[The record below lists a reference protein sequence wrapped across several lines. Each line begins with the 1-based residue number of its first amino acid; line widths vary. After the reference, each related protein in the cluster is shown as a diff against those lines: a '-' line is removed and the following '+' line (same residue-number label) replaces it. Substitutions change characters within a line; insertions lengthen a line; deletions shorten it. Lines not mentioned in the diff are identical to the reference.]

1 MPTPT
6 PTQIQTWFDLQS
18 KVFIANAKVISKEEV
33 GQDYFFRLDNK
44 TPPPLVPRMPASAG
58 QSEDVTTPRVCVGT
72 TLMGCISSISR
83 TFDDFKYPTYKSES
97 FKGGYELSII
107 KYDYALKVKPK
118 LVFDV
123 EKTNEHWLCAITPET
138 KEYKPK
144 TVGKFFIAQATITPT
159 GAKAVEGFYGHK
171 RIQVTSYLEVNED
184 YEININD
191 TTKVGIGFY
200 RLEYDDY
207 EFESSNRDKLQMAY
221 DCPVSVSAVD
231 KAEYYAAKKLS
242 AANLNF
248 PIPKS
253 LSW

>member
-1 MPTPT
+1 MTIPL
-6 PTQIQTWFDLQS
+6 QIQNWFDLQS
-18 KVFIANAKVISKEEV
+18 KAFIANAKVVTKEEV
-33 GQDYFFRLDNK
+33 GQDYFFRLDNT
-44 TPPPLVPRMPASAG
+44 TPKKLVPRMPQSAG
-58 QSEDVTTPRVCVGT
+58 VTEDTTTPRVCVGT
-72 TLMGCISSISR
+72 TLMGCISSICR
-83 TFDDFKYPTYKSES
+83 TFNDFKYPIHKLED

-107 KYDYALKVKPK
+107 KYDYAVKVKPA

-123 EKTNEHWLCAITPET
+123 DKTNEHWLCAMTQEQ
-138 KEYKPK
+138 KEFKPK
-144 TVGKFFIAQATITPT
+144 TVGKFFISQALITPT

-171 RIQVTSYLEVNED
+171 RIQVTAYLEINEPCQV
-184 YEININD
+184 NIND

-231 KAEYYAAKKLS
+231 KSEYYAAKKLS